1 MSESRI
7 TARIIEQIRNASSLE
22 DIRTILAEVFP
33 KTDEPRVSL
42 NLDQA
47 ALVTGGTGR
56 IPLNDELAGRIVGG
70 GHYAQL
76 PEGGRCWINLHDNE
90 YALGTDRRRDAPY
103 VLEELAMKGSYS
115 MDILTTFACDLF
127 AADTRDIA
135 KGMKI
140 GGPAFVAN
148 SLICG

>member
-1 MSESRI
+1 M
-7 TARIIEQIRNASSLE
+7 
-22 DIRTILAEVFP
+22 
-33 KTDEPRVSL
+33 
-42 NLDQA
+42 
-47 ALVTGGTGR
+47 
-56 IPLNDELAGRIVGG
+56 
-70 GHYAQL
+70 
-76 PEGGRCWINLHDNE
+76 PEGGRYWINLHDND
-90 YALGTDRRRDAPY
+90 YALGTDRRRDAAY

-115 MDILTTFACDLF
+115 MDQLTTFACDFF